1 MRNKILYTI
10 ATLVLMVSINV
21 RAQNVSTY
29 AGVQYT
35 DSGRFL
41 GGADNPKNTELY
53 SRPNGVAVDINGRI
67 WISDEHNI
75 MLLDGNTSRNRGGY

>member
-1 MRNKILYTI
+1 MRYK
-10 ATLVLMVSINV
+10 TLHTVTTFALMVGANLQ
-21 RAQNVSTY
+21 AQNVSTY

-53 SRPNGVAVDINGRI
+53 SRPNGVAVYINGRI
-67 WISDEHNI
+67 WISD
-75 MLLDGNTSRNRGGY
+75 